1 MTNAETMTQ
10 TFLDSHPELLGD
22 TDLDITL
29 AAQGF
34 AVDHYEQ
41 YGADG
46 FPADLLA
53 HVRALLSVVR
63 PVLQETA
70 VDGGITSTFSLPPAL
85 TDKVRDNP
93 RGPVVLRGLYFG
105 LVTALLME
113 GGVAADDGRALA
125 AAIQAIQDVTRAV
138 RLTAVR
144 AREFAAADVREE
156 AVAAGWSGEE
166 YMDAVA
172 AGWSDAEYAEA
183 VAAGWSAEEYAEA
196 MAAGWS
202 AEEYAEEVVARA
214 DQAGREEADLEAGQ
228 AAYEAR
234 VAAVRAEAEA
244 EWLADRAAYEAE
256 EAAAREEE
264 EASWA
269 AYEAACK
276 EDEILAGQTDVR
288 VDPARASAPG
298 IVSPR

>member
-1 MTNAETMTQ
+1 M
-10 TFLDSHPELLGD
+10 
-22 TDLDITL
+22 DLI
-29 AAQGF
+29 
-34 AVDHYEQ
+34 
-41 YGADG
+41 
-46 FPADLLA
+46 
-53 HVRALLSVVR
+53 
-63 PVLQETA
+63 
-70 VDGGITSTFSLPPAL
+70 GGMTSTFSLPPAL

-113 GGVAADDGRALA
+113 GAERATSDAVTWMRSISDDDLRRGSEAAALRVSDSVAESALYPPTTAWGVAADDGRALA
-125 AAIQAIQDVTRAV
+125 AAIQDVTRAV
-138 RLTAVR
+138 RLMAVR
-144 AREFAAADVREE
+144 AREFAAAAREEADATVREGQDVREE

-166 YMDAVA
+166 YVDAVA

-234 VAAVRAEAEA
+234 VAAVRAEA
-244 EWLADRAAYEAE
+244 RGSFP
-256 EAAAREEE
+256 
-264 EASWA
+264 ASSSSSFLSCLWRSSRNPKRRRDTFWF
-269 AYEAACK
+269 ACP
-276 EDEILAGQTDVR
+276 LPCFCAH
-288 VDPARASAPG
+288 ASLPGAPSG
-298 IVSPR
+298 GEGDKPSRLSL